1 MALFI
6 IDSLDKLKQK
16 MDLVSSLID
25 IKTALNLKGGKK
37 RSNSKGQKMKQ
48 IDAVNPIDESYASL
62 NCEIKS
68 LA

>member
-25 IKTALNLKGGKK
+25 IKTAL
-37 RSNSKGQKMKQ
+37 KMKTRK
-48 IDAVNPIDESYASL
+48 AKAAPKKASKAT
-62 NCEIKS
+62 IV
-68 LA
+68 